1 MTVDPNQILS
11 LLKPTGFWDFV
22 LYFILLLA
30 FIVLFMQPEG
40 SVLTNVLLAAVI
52 IGVFIDKV
60 HAFPAHRCAF
70 GTMVV
75 RIMFFVVPL
84 IVAGA
89 TKNPK
94 SRAPAVI
101 MAVVS
106 LGYTL
111 FLWATEMRNPALC
124 LPLER
129 DLTMIIDTIR
139 VMLV

>member
-11 LLKPTGFWDFV
+11 LLVPHGFWDFV

-40 SVLTNVLLAAVI
+40 SVLTNILLAAVI

-60 HAFPAHRCAF
+60 QAFPAHRCAF
-70 GTMVV
+70 GTMVI
-75 RIMFFVVPL
+75 RILFFVVPL

-89 TKNPK
+89 TKDPK

-101 MAVVS
+101 MAVIG

-129 DLTMIIDTIR
+129 DVTMLIETIR